1 MDFLSAISNVGNT
14 DSLAKDF
21 AVAFLRAVTSDPHNW
36 IVKVSHQFVGQCFH
50 VLGLNFNVSVQAFS
64 QTQDHPYRDDNSNYI
79 FVRVPPVMQELD
91 KFLGRL
97 PPVLAQIADHL
108 ASNGIQGT
116 EFDELTH
123 PLSCYLRL
131 VMRWIHVVSAMC
143 ANMQLSNSTAIDRYL
158 CNPLARMSFSI
169 LCGLTN
175 LLPKYEDFL
184 GLKKICLLLAEDVR
198 YAIFYRNTC
207 SEVVPPMLEIFRKHH
222 KTFCGA
228 EKTALDFIYC
238 VLTVMSEDDSYIAA
252 YGFLETM
259 IKQLAESTD
268 ENPNHYLRSFTNEL
282 IDVKYVVLQFG
293 IFKESNSKPLLL
305 ATLKYLMTLQS
316 NIASAECFSK
326 RFHEVLLQL
335 VLRMQVSS
343 LAVAS
348 LAAEL
353 YIKLSQRQHQD
364 RDIAQHILETY
375 IKMPDNHRKRQNYAR
390 FRTELT
396 LYLKA
401 LMQHFPPLGEFEFY
415 AFVLNARNVRL
426 ELSLIAAQSASIVF
440 EIHMAAYSSV
450 PESRDQVIELLRCWP
465 YLLQSPSRQ
474 NGTRPVLYSIYGM
487 INFET
492 VAELD
497 AEMLVN
503 LEAYCLDNFLSDE
516 TLSESEISNLYT
528 IISRSVDATGNI
540 QIHFTASRALRDEQ
554 AALQSRLN
562 SNSEGPE
569 SQELL
574 NAYAKSIRRL
584 HGLLMA
590 KKLHVRYVFSI
601 YETLAKFVLETPT
614 QNENITLYGCE
625 CLAAMLVLLHNDLK
639 DSDDVMGLRISF
651 LVQQLQDFCVSE
663 LSNANVDLK
672 RAKFMVC
679 SILTLHIN
687 QLPYSNLDSAAYDRV
702 LEILILP
709 PRELQSES
717 VRLSSNY
724 VSDMYFMFRELIKT
738 HTQIVLPSNK
748 ILKVV
753 SQYKM
758 SVTKKNTLNFEIE
771 ELIND
776 LMESQIE
783 SYVHCISLIQ
793 LQVYDDTNARKKAS
807 RAKTAHLKLIDNNCT
822 ALDSWLLRFIIFQ
835 DSLDLLVKNI
845 RAMRMEVTSSLQQ
858 NRFQPLRQLL
868 ILVSNLRLQETH
880 FTSIAKMVCILRED
894 AVGPQ
899 EISEVE
905 SFITRIS
912 TLKYQAED
920 EEMEAINNENFEGKL
935 KVLPPGPFNFW
946 QYNTLKV
953 LRDVSI

>member
-1 MDFLSAISNVGNT
+1 MDFLSSISKVG
-14 DSLAKDF
+14 SAESVAKDF

-36 IVKVSHQFVGQCFH
+36 IAKVSHQFVGQCFG

-64 QTQDHPYRDDNSNYI
+64 QTQDHPYRDDNANYI
-79 FVRVPPVMQELD
+79 YLRVPLVMQELD
-91 KFLGRL
+91 RFLGRL
-97 PPVLAQIADHL
+97 PSILAEIADHL
-108 ASNGIQGT
+108 ASKRGT
-116 EFDELTH
+116 EIDELRH

-131 VMRWIHVVSAMC
+131 VLRWIHVVSAMC
-143 ANMQLSNSTAIDRYL
+143 ANMQLSNSAAIDRYL
-158 CNPLARMSFSI
+158 CDPLARMSFSI

-198 YAIFYRNTC
+198 YGIFYRDTC
-207 SEVVPPMLEIFRKHH
+207 REVVPPMLEIFRKHY

-238 VLTVMSEDDSYIAA
+238 VLTVVMIEDDMYIAA
-252 YGFLETM
+252 YGFLEMM
-259 IKQLAESTD
+259 IKQFAESTV
-268 ENPNHYLRSFTNEL
+268 ENSNHYLRSFTNEL

-293 IFKESNSKPLLL
+293 VFKESNSKPLLL
-305 ATLKYLMTLQS
+305 ASLKYLMTLQS

-326 RFHEVLLQL
+326 RFHEVLLQV

-343 LAVAS
+343 VAVAS

-353 YIKLSQRQHQD
+353 FIKLSQRQHQD

-375 IKMPDNHRKRQNYAR
+375 IKMPDSHRKRQNYAQ

-401 LMQHFPPLGEFEFY
+401 LIQHFPPLGEFEFY

-440 EIHMAAYSSV
+440 EMHMAEYSAV
-450 PESRDQVIELLRCWP
+450 PEARDQVNEFLRCWP
-465 YLLQSPSRQ
+465 YLLQSPSNQ
-474 NGTRPVLYSIYGM
+474 NGTRPVLYSIYSM

-492 VAELD
+492 VAVLD
-497 AEMLVN
+497 AELLVN
-503 LEAYCLDNFLSDE
+503 LEACCLDNFLNDE
-516 TLSESEISNLYT
+516 TLTESEIYNLYT

-554 AALQSRLN
+554 AVLQNRLS
-562 SNSEGPE
+562 SNSGDPE

-574 NAYAKSIRRL
+574 NDYAKSIRRL
-584 HGLLMA
+584 YGLLMA
-590 KKLHVRYVFSI
+590 NKLHVRHVSGF

-625 CLAAMLVLLHNDLK
+625 SLAAMLVLLHHALK
-639 DSDDVMGLRISF
+639 DLDDVMGLRISL

-663 LSNANVDLK
+663 LSNANLDLK

-679 SILTLHIN
+679 SILILHIN
-687 QLPYSNLDSAAYDRV
+687 KLPYSNLDSAAYDRV
-702 LEILILP
+702 LEILISP
-709 PRELQSES
+709 PRELHSES

-724 VSDMYFMFRELIKT
+724 VSEMYFMFRELIKT
-738 HTQIVLPSNK
+738 DTQIVLPSSK
-748 ILKVV
+748 ILKVL

-758 SVTKKNTLNFEIE
+758 SVTKNNFLDFEIE
-771 ELIND
+771 LLIND
-776 LMESQIE
+776 LMESRIE
-783 SYVHCISLIQ
+783 SYVNCISEIQ
-793 LQVYDDTNARKKAS
+793 LQLYDDPDVRKKAS
-807 RAKTAHLKLIDNNCT
+807 RALTAHLKLIDNNCT

-835 DSLDLLVKNI
+835 DSLDLMVKNM
-845 RAMRMEVTSSLQQ
+845 RTWRMEVTSSLQR
-858 NRFQPLRQLL
+858 NRFQPLQHLL

-880 FTSIAKMVCILRED
+880 FMSIAKMVCIMKKE

-899 EISEVE
+899 EISEAE
-905 SFITRIS
+905 SFITRFS
-912 TLKYQAED
+912 TFKYQAED
-920 EEMEAINNENFEGKL
+920 EELEATNNENFEGKL
-935 KVLPPGPFNFW
+935 KVLPSGPFNLW
-946 QYNTLKV
+946 QYNTLTV
-953 LRDVSI
+953 SRDPSI